1 MAPPSSPAFQQFHH
15 LDTSS
20 PDFDR
25 QLHNVLYG
33 KEYEQCIPNLKEDDL
48 VWLANYLDEVR
59 RRIVFQVHSAFK
71 PA

>member
-1 MAPPSSPAFQQFHH
+1 MASPGSPAFQQLRH

-20 PDFDR
+20 PDFGR

-33 KEYEQCIPNLKEDDL
+33 GDYVQYIQNLKEDDL

-59 RRIVFQVHSAFK
+59 RRIVFLHSAFK
-71 PA
+71 AA